1 MIRFENVTKTY
12 KGSTVALRDITVE
25 IEKGEFVFLVGA
37 SGSGK
42 TTFIRLLLREE
53 LPDMGQILEAGR
65 NIVELPKWRVPYLRR
80 NIGCVF
86 QDFRLLPN
94 KTVFENVAFALE
106 VIGRPRHVVANQ
118 VPQVLDLVG
127 LANKRDNLPNEL
139 SGGEQQRVAV
149 ARAFVNRPLILLAD
163 EPTGNLD
170 PQTSQGIMQLL
181 DRINRTGTT
190 VVVATHDEVL
200 VDKMRRRVIEL
211 SNGRMV
217 RDQARRRVRLRR
229 LRARGGLNVAV
240 SVDYV
245 VRETAS
251 NLWRNRLMTIAA
263 VLTVAVSLS
272 LVGAALLLRQGSA
285 NATGTLERGTQVTVW
300 MEPNANAQEIA
311 AVETELSQLNYVVQ
325 PCAYWNKARN
335 FSEARRL
342 LPSDVFQATTQSEM
356 PTSYWCTPIALTDA
370 AQVVHTFTGTAGVLS
385 VTEPQQTIHNEET
398 VINVSKWVF
407 LAIAIVLIVSAGVL
421 ILNTIRMAIFARRR
435 EVSVMKLVG
444 ATNWFIRVPFMSEGL
459 LQGLIGSLLAAVVVY
474 FVYLFIN
481 HEGSGRTTS
490 NIFTAMHMSGSEVLL
505 TNAVVVIVGWRSA
518 PSAPPS
524 RSGASST
531 SDRAPVTGRPN
542 PPDRSC
548 MLVPCPV

>member
-1 MIRFENVTKTY
+1 
-12 KGSTVALRDITVE
+12 
-25 IEKGEFVFLVGA
+25 
-37 SGSGK
+37 
-42 TTFIRLLLREE
+42 
-53 LPDMGQILEAGR
+53 
-65 NIVELPKWRVPYLRR
+65 
-80 NIGCVF
+80 
-86 QDFRLLPN
+86 
-94 KTVFENVAFALE
+94 
-106 VIGRPRHVVANQ
+106 
-118 VPQVLDLVG
+118 
-127 LANKRDNLPNEL
+127 
-139 SGGEQQRVAV
+139 
-149 ARAFVNRPLILLAD
+149 
-163 EPTGNLD
+163 
-170 PQTSQGIMQLL
+170 
-181 DRINRTGTT
+181 
-190 VVVATHDEVL
+190 
-200 VDKMRRRVIEL
+200 
-211 SNGRMV
+211 
-217 RDQARRRVRLRR
+217 
-229 LRARGGLNVAV
+229 VAV

-311 AVETELSQLNYVVQ
+311 AVKTELSQLNYVAQ

-342 LPSDVFQATTQSEM
+342 LPSDVFQATTEAEM

-505 TNAVVVIVGWRSA
+505 TNAVVVIVGMAIGSIGSA
-518 PSAPPS
+518 IAI
-524 RSGASST
+524 RRFL
-531 SDRAPVTGRPN
+531 DV
-542 PPDRSC
+542 
-548 MLVPCPV
+548 

>member
-1 MIRFENVTKTY
+1 M
-12 KGSTVALRDITVE
+12 
-25 IEKGEFVFLVGA
+25 
-37 SGSGK
+37 
-42 TTFIRLLLREE
+42 
-53 LPDMGQILEAGR
+53 
-65 NIVELPKWRVPYLRR
+65 
-80 NIGCVF
+80 
-86 QDFRLLPN
+86 
-94 KTVFENVAFALE
+94 
-106 VIGRPRHVVANQ
+106 
-118 VPQVLDLVG
+118 
-127 LANKRDNLPNEL
+127 
-139 SGGEQQRVAV
+139 
-149 ARAFVNRPLILLAD
+149 
-163 EPTGNLD
+163 
-170 PQTSQGIMQLL
+170 
-181 DRINRTGTT
+181 
-190 VVVATHDEVL
+190 
-200 VDKMRRRVIEL
+200 
-211 SNGRMV
+211 
-217 RDQARRRVRLRR
+217 
-229 LRARGGLNVAV
+229 AV

-311 AVETELSQLNYVVQ
+311 AVKTELSQLNYVTQ

-342 LPSDVFQATTQSEM
+342 LPSDVFQATTEAEM
-356 PTSYWCTPIALTDA
+356 PTSYWCTPIALSDA
-370 AQVVHTFTGTAGVLS
+370 AQVVHTFSGTAGVLS

-398 VINVSKWVF
+398 VINVSKWVC
-407 LAIAIVLIVSAGVL
+407 LAIAIVLIISAAVL

-505 TNAVVVIVGWRSA
+505 TNAVVVIVGMAIGSIGSA
-518 PSAPPS
+518 IAI
-524 RSGASST
+524 RRFL
-531 SDRAPVTGRPN
+531 DV
-542 PPDRSC
+542 
-548 MLVPCPV
+548 

>member
-1 MIRFENVTKTY
+1 M
-12 KGSTVALRDITVE
+12 
-25 IEKGEFVFLVGA
+25 
-37 SGSGK
+37 
-42 TTFIRLLLREE
+42 
-53 LPDMGQILEAGR
+53 
-65 NIVELPKWRVPYLRR
+65 
-80 NIGCVF
+80 
-86 QDFRLLPN
+86 
-94 KTVFENVAFALE
+94 
-106 VIGRPRHVVANQ
+106 
-118 VPQVLDLVG
+118 
-127 LANKRDNLPNEL
+127 
-139 SGGEQQRVAV
+139 
-149 ARAFVNRPLILLAD
+149 
-163 EPTGNLD
+163 
-170 PQTSQGIMQLL
+170 
-181 DRINRTGTT
+181 
-190 VVVATHDEVL
+190 
-200 VDKMRRRVIEL
+200 
-211 SNGRMV
+211 
-217 RDQARRRVRLRR
+217 
-229 LRARGGLNVAV
+229 AV

-311 AVETELSQLNYVVQ
+311 AVKTELSQLNYVTQ

-342 LPSDVFQATTQSEM
+342 LPSDVFQATTEAEM
-356 PTSYWCTPIALTDA
+356 PTSYWCTPVALTDA
-370 AQVVHTFTGTAGVLS
+370 AQVVHTFSGTAGVLS

-398 VINVSKWVF
+398 VINVSKWVC
-407 LAIAIVLIVSAGVL
+407 LAIAIVLIISAAVL

-505 TNAVVVIVGWRSA
+505 TNVVVVVVGMAIGSIGSA
-518 PSAPPS
+518 IAI
-524 RSGASST
+524 RRFL
-531 SDRAPVTGRPN
+531 DV
-542 PPDRSC
+542 
-548 MLVPCPV
+548 